1 VEVIL
6 RLAKLYEGVDFQDG
20 EFLSQ
25 YFDHHLHLNFMN
37 YNERTPIL
45 KETFLSIVDGYN
57 KTPENFVRPD
67 DEVLQ
72 LVIDAVDK

>member
-1 VEVIL
+1 MKRIFSRRSHDCLSAENKPKVVEVIL
-6 RLAKLYEGVDFQDG
+6 KFAKLYEGVDFQDE

-37 YNERTPIL
+37 YNDRTPIL

-57 KTPENFVRPD
+57 
-67 DEVLQ
+67 
-72 LVIDAVDK
+72 